1 MGSRI
6 VRQAMVPRDDNPQT
20 IDEKLTKNT
29 IKFTFVEAD
38 TKHWAVIQMPN
49 AMNGGCSERELIHE
63 GVCVQNVPDRRP
75 SHACT
80 CTEACVC
87 SSCVDVEKTCVG
99 QTLIILTWAFGSEIE
114 VPDIY
119 LWRSLLNLH
128 GSKIADAVAFE
139 DEKMARV
146 IGDGPHMDAFRS
158 KNVFARS
165 QVLGMVAA
173 QVARGVRSY
182 QDFKFADD
190 PEFIKMFEFLI
201 MMGETVGAYIPHT
214 IDVAIMFVH
223 MQSRRSRE
231 TAYDVAKSLPV
242 DAPFTKIAV
251 LEHSCHYQFQYQ
263 DLNSSRRTRNEV
275 FTKEDN
281 RPPRV
286 IN

>member
-1 MGSRI
+1 MQGS
-6 VRQAMVPRDDNPQT
+6 
-20 IDEKLTKNT
+20 
-29 IKFTFVEAD
+29 
-38 TKHWAVIQMPN
+38 
-49 AMNGGCSERELIHE
+49 
-63 GVCVQNVPDRRP
+63 
-75 SHACT
+75 
-80 CTEACVC
+80 
-87 SSCVDVEKTCVG
+87 SS
-99 QTLIILTWAFGSEIE
+99 
-114 VPDIY
+114 
-119 LWRSLLNLH
+119 
-128 GSKIADAVAFE
+128 ADAVASE
-139 DEKMARV
+139 DKKMARV
-146 IGDGPHMDAFRS
+146 IGDSPHMDAFRS

-190 PEFIKMFEFLI
+190 PEFIEMFEFLI
-201 MMGETVGAYIPHT
+201 MMGETIGAYIPHT